1 MRKRWKI
8 AIGAGVLLLAL
19 VAAPV
24 AYIEGMCRGPMPG
37 VAASA
42 PYRPLLA
49 APADRRPEARTFLTY
64 PEWHIVYS
72 AESFGRHLRSA
83 PPSRFSYG
91 REIIGFW
98 SSYCALNKVTAGAGE
113 AGDAKVMIYTIG
125 ISYTAELAL
134 KSLYENVIGY
144 QVEYFGGWRS
154 ADDAYSAGV
163 QQRYGEFM
171 HETPWYAFPFGEALA
186 GLWRT
191 DEPAAPLRHWE
202 RRLALSAE
210 YGAKSLYAR
219 LIGWA
224 SGATL
229 GRDEVRL
236 RMVVRGDPSAV
247 DPRFRVVRAG
257 QGLTVVDAPR
267 YAQLTELLVKLA
279 SAGLDAVEIA
289 ANDDIFLT
297 VLVPERVAAV
307 RDTQTLLSLRLEDRP
322 GWRRLGLST
331 KVPRLSATIRAVRAA
346 GGEIEHV
353 YDY

>member
-19 VAAPV
+19 VAVPV
-24 AYIEGMCRGPMPG
+24 AYIEGTCRGPMPG
-37 VAASA
+37 LA
-42 PYRPLLA
+42 PDATYRPLLA
-49 APADRRPEARTFLTY
+49 APADRRPEARTWLTY

-72 AESFGRHLRSA
+72 AESFGRHLRRA
-83 PPSRFSYG
+83 PPSHFSYG
-91 REIIGFW
+91 REIAGFW
-98 SSYCALNKVTAGAGE
+98 SSYCALNKVTAGLGE

-144 QVEYFGGWRS
+144 QVEYFAGWRS

-163 QQRYGEFM
+163 QQRYGAFM
-171 HETPWYAFPFGEALA
+171 HETPWYAFPFGAALS

-191 DEPAAPLRHWE
+191 DERQAHLRHWE
-202 RRLALSAE
+202 RRLALSVE
-210 YGAKSLYAR
+210 YGAKALYAKA
-219 LIGWA
+219 IGVA

-236 RMVVRGDPSAV
+236 RMVVRGDPTAL
-247 DPRFRVVRAG
+247 DPRFRRVRTK

-279 SAGLDAVEIA
+279 AAGVDPVEIA
-289 ANDDIFLT
+289 GNDDLFLT

-307 RDTQTLLSLRLEDRP
+307 PGAPALLSLPLDDRP

-331 KVPRLSATIRAVRAA
+331 KVPRLSATIRAVQAA
-346 GGEIEHV
+346 GGEIEHA